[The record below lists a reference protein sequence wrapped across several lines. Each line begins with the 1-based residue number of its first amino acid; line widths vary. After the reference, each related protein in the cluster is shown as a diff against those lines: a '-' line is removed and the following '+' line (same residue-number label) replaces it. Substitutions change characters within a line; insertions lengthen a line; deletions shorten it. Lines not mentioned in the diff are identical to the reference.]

1 MVNNHGGKIQPQAVE
16 LEEAVIGAVLID
28 RTAATIA
35 MNAITHECFYKEA
48 HRRIFKVVEELY
60 IRSEP
65 IDLLTVVEGLKK
77 KGELGLVGGAYEI
90 SKLTNNVASSSNLE
104 FHAGIIKEKYILR
117 QLIASSSEILSEAF
131 NEQTDLFELI
141 SRATDTLTSISS
153 LTENNKSKDFE
164 DHVNEIVKDVHEA
177 KDTKGLTGV
186 PTPFDR
192 VNIRTGGW
200 QPTDLIILAAR
211 PAMGKT
217 SFALQMATHP
227 VFHHD
232 SRVLF
237 FSLEMSARQLTAR
250 VLAQE
255 LEINVNRFMR
265 DAKYM
270 DIEEMNSKLGQKEY
284 VYTNNLI
291 VDDRAGL
298 DIGQLIV
305 KAKTLHMKNELSM
318 VVIDYLQLLT
328 DKSVR
333 GNREQEISSISRK
346 LKYLAKE
353 LEIPVLALAQLSR
366 AVEARGG
373 DKKPILSDLRESGS
387 IEQDA
392 DMVMFLHRP
401 EYYGNMED
409 AEGNSM
415 VGKASVITAKYRNG
429 STGEDILRFVAQHT
443 RFCNL
448 EDIIE
453 VFTPIQPNVGFDEDA
468 PF

>member
-1 MVNNHGGKIQPQAVE
+1 MEGKLPPQSIE
-16 LEEAVIGAVLID
+16 LEEAVLGAVLQEKEAVI
-28 RTAATIA
+28 TA
-35 MNAITHECFYKEA
+35 MNTINHECFYKES
-48 HRRIFKVVEELY
+48 HQKIFKVVEELY
-60 IRSEP
+60 VKSEP
-65 IDLLTVVEGLKK
+65 IDLLTVMEGLKR
-77 KGELGLVGGAYEI
+77 KGELESIGGAYTL
-90 SKLTNNVASSSNLE
+90 SQLTDKIASFANLE
-104 FHAGIIKEKYILR
+104 FHAMIIKEKHILR
-117 QLIASSSEILSEAF
+117 KLIKSSSEVLTDAYSETA
-131 NEQTDLFELI
+131 DLFDLI
-141 SRATDTLTSISS
+141 SKATDALSSISS
-153 LTENNKSKDFE
+153 LTESNKSIGFQ
-164 DHVNEIVKDVHEA
+164 DHVNSIVKNVHEA
-177 KDTKGLTGV
+177 KDSKELTGV
-186 PTPFDR
+186 ATPFDR
-192 VNIRTGGW
+192 INTRTGGW

-217 SFALQMATHP
+217 SFALQMATFP
-227 VFHHD
+227 VFQND
-232 SRVLF
+232 EKVLF

-255 LEINVNRFMR
+255 LEINVNRFTR

-270 DIEEMNSKLGQKEY
+270 DLKEMNSKLGEKEY
-284 VYTNNLI
+284 IYTNNFI

-305 KAKTLHMKNELSM
+305 KAKTLHMKQKLGM
-318 VVIDYLQLLT
+318 IVIDYLQLLT

-346 LKYLAKE
+346 LKCLAKD

-401 EYYGNMED
+401 EYYGNLHD

-415 VGKASVITAKYRNG
+415 EGKASVITAKYRNG

-453 VFTPIQPNVGFDEDA
+453 EFTPIQPNAGFDEDA